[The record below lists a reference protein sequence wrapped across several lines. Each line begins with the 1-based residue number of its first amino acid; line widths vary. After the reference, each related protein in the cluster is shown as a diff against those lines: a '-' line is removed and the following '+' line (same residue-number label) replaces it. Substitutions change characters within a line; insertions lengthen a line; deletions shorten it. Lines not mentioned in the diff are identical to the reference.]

1 MGINPTHFQW
11 HLPVGEAFQT
21 PEVVLVYSENGLN
34 GLSQT
39 LHPFY
44 QKHLI
49 RGQHQLAER
58 PVLINNW
65 EGTYFDFTAEK
76 IEAMADEA
84 STLGIELFVLD
95 DGWFGKRDD
104 DYSSLG
110 DWHVHT
116 AKLPSGLKQLAENI
130 KAKGMLFGLWFEPE
144 MIFEDSELF
153 RAHPDWCIHTPGRE
167 KSLSRSQ
174 HD

>member
-1 MGINPTHFQW
+1 MAFACWRGVPDTGSRIGIQRKRVEWPIADAASFLPEASDPRPAPTCGASGPDQ
-11 HLPVGEAFQT
+11 
-21 PEVVLVYSENGLN
+21 
-34 GLSQT
+34 
-39 LHPFY
+39 
-44 QKHLI
+44 
-49 RGQHQLAER
+49 QL
-58 PVLINNW
+58 
-65 EGTYFDFTAEK
+65 GTYFDFTAEK

-144 MIFEDSELF
+144 MISEDSELF

-167 KSLSRSQ
+167 NRSAAANT
-174 HD
+174 